1 MYHHVDDD
9 RYDGCVVLDSLI
21 ANDPWTHIEIDNAP
35 GQHFF
40 YRGLYG
46 VPVIYLISDRLFFD
60 NKADPGVRR
69 EKAKKELFSSWHY
82 SVYLLE

>member
-1 MYHHVDDD
+1 M
-9 RYDGCVVLDSLI
+9 RVLNKLSIFQLPLSI
-21 ANDPWTHIEIDNAP
+21 PR

-46 VPVIYLISDRLFFD
+46 VPAIYLISNRLFFD

-69 EKAKKELFSSWHY
+69 EKAKKEPFSS
-82 SVYLLE
+82 